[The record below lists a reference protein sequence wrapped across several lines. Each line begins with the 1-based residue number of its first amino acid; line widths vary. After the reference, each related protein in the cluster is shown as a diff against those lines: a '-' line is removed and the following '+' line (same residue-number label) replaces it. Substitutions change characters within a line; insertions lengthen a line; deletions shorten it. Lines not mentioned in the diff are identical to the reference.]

1 MQEESSP
8 FLIFNLETNHSASTH
23 LKNLHI
29 SKKIPSQYQYQSA
42 AAGSAC
48 LSAAQ
53 LPIKPGPAESTQ
65 QSPRLSRPQSA
76 DPA

>member
-1 MQEESSP
+1 
-8 FLIFNLETNHSASTH
+8 F
-23 LKNLHI
+23 
-29 SKKIPSQYQYQSA
+29 A

-53 LPIKPGPAESTQ
+53 LPVKPGPAESTQ
-65 QSPRLSRPQSA
+65 QSPRLSRSQSA